1 MPQDWSLQGVRQCAS
16 PVVNLFPLLQEA
28 DSFLSEAVTKDLLSS
43 LGGLTTTR
51 LKNSRASG
59 KLQRAY
65 PALPSP
71 PPQAESGS
79 HSRLH
84 SSFLEEAWP
93 RLSQSRQ
100 SAEIMSSKHR
110 EKSLDLNTLAPA
122 SRESWL
128 PDSPFPPVLPP
139 KTLIALLAYL

>member
-1 MPQDWSLQGVRQCAS
+1 MPQDWSLQGVCQCAS
-16 PVVNLFPLLQEA
+16 PVVNLFPLLLEA

-59 KLQRAY
+59 KLQLLTQPFLLHRC
-65 PALPSP
+65 
-71 PPQAESGS
+71 QQSGS

-84 SSFLEEAWP
+84 SSFLEEARP

-110 EKSLDLNTLAPA
+110 EKSLDPNTLAPA